1 MEQADVMLLD
11 GTMPGMTGIDVI
23 GQLNQRDFRLPVVMM
38 SGYGESRVEGIR
50 YRGALSFVAKPFT
63 ANTLLKTVS
72 DALLASGQ
80 EDQE

>member
-1 MEQADVMLLD
+1 MVKAGSKAL
-11 GTMPGMTGIDVI
+11 GTA
-23 GQLNQRDFRLPVVMM
+23 
-38 SGYGESRVEGIR
+38 
-50 YRGALSFVAKPFT
+50 ALSFVAKPFT

>member
-1 MEQADVMLLD
+1 MLLD
-11 GTMPGMTGIDVI
+11 GTMPGMTGIDLI
-23 GQLNQRDFRLPVVMM
+23 GQLNQSDFRLPVVMM
-38 SGYGESRVEGIR
+38 SGYGESRVEGIG
-50 YRGALSFVAKPFT
+50 YRGALSFVAKPYT